1 MKWIESGILVLL
13 TLASWWAPYLMR
25 RDLLFGGTVPPEFR
39 DTAEARRIIRLYQR
53 RVLLV
58 GIALINLQ
66 IFLWSMNVN
75 MGPWWPIALLL
86 FCLGSAVAYAKAHN
100 SIRAHAIPASGI
112 REAELLPRAQKG
124 AESPP
129 MLLTGPVI
137 LAAGV
142 ALAFLIPD
150 STGQAPLLAGWG
162 AIMARWNSIDA
173 LVAKPFGFAVGAC
186 AGTLAGLVVFR
197 FGTRR
202 NPAGITN
209 YRRVML
215 RNMVFFNVAFAA
227 FGAWVVNMGAF
238 GRVVDKMEL
247 RVAVGVI
254 LVGLVAHVAYILM
267 LRRKENMSLVS
278 VVGHSLGDRTPDESW
293 RWGML
298 YYNPDD
304 PALLVEKRTGPG
316 YTVNFGNV
324 LAWLMV
330 AGFLILMVLPFV
342 LR

>member
-58 GIALINLQ
+58 GIALFNIQ
-66 IFLWSMNVN
+66 VFLWSMNVR
-75 MGPWWPIALLL
+75 MGLLWPITLLL
-86 FCLGSAVAYAKAHN
+86 FCVGSAVAYAKAHN
-100 SIRAHAIPASGI
+100 SIRAHAIPASGV
-112 REAELLPRAQKG
+112 REVELLPPARKG
-124 AESPP
+124 AEYPP

-142 ALAFLIPD
+142 ALAFLVPD
-150 STGQAPLLAGWG
+150 STGQVPFLAGWG
-162 AIMARWNSIDA
+162 AIMARWKAIDG
-173 LVAKPFGFAVGAC
+173 LVDKPFSFAVGAC
-186 AGTLAGLVVFR
+186 AGSFIVLIAFR

-202 NPAGITN
+202 NPAGMTN

-215 RNMVFFNVAFAA
+215 RNMILFNTAFAA
-227 FGAWVVNMGAF
+227 FSAWVVNMGAF
-238 GRVVDKMEL
+238 GHVVEKIEL
-247 RVAVGVI
+247 RAALAVI
-254 LVGLVAHVAYILM
+254 FAGLAVHIAYVLM

-278 VVGHSLGDRTPDESW
+278 VGGHALGDRTSDESW
-293 RWGML
+293 LWGMF
-298 YYNPDD
+298 YHNPND
-304 PALLVEKRTGPG
+304 PALFVEKRTGPG
-316 YTVNFGNV
+316 YTVNFGRV
-324 LAWLMV
+324 PTWLMV
-330 AGFLILMVLPFV
+330 AGFLIVMVLPFL